1 MQEIQEQQKKEK
13 LKNTTVRFYL
23 VLVLLILLVVATY
36 TWFSI
41 SQTPSV
47 SEMGMSIGSSTGLE
61 LAFEPNATE
70 WGQYLD
76 FRDILQDMAPLK
88 PVTWSEKEQAFYAAQ
103 YGIDGRISGI
113 TQRLSDEANTNTT
126 SINNYYMK
134 NTCYA
139 RTGETVKVSLTP
151 AAVGADGTQ
160 GAGTYVIGTPVWDS
174 KNVKHNNGGSGA
186 ELALRVGILITKF
199 DMESQERTG
208 EQVFYIYEPNCDQHI
223 DGSTEVVD
231 TESIDGTDTL
241 VASERLIKQ
250 TTSSWN
256 ETYPIQKNVV
266 IRQLGEFLTD
276 TELFELT
283 PEEMAK
289 IDIYVWL
296 EGQDVDCTNAI
307 GNQAQIFVNMQ
318 FNADAGSG
326 SGIEKFE

>member
-1 MQEIQEQQKKEK
+1 MEKEKQQKEK
-13 LKNTTVRFYL
+13 LKNTTLRFYL

-61 LAFEPNATE
+61 LAFEPNAE
-70 WGQYLD
+70 KWGQYLD
-76 FRDILQDMAPLK
+76 FREILKDMAPLK
-88 PVTWSEKEQAFYAAQ
+88 PVTWSEKEQCFYAAQ
-103 YGIDGRISGI
+103 YGIDGRITGI

-126 SINNYYMK
+126 SNNNYYMK

-139 RTGETVKVSLTP
+139 RTEEPVKVSLTP
-151 AAVGADGTQ
+151 AMVGADGTQ
-160 GAGTYVIGTPVWDS
+160 GSGTYVIGTPVWDAQ
-174 KNVKHNNGGSGA
+174 NVKHDNGGSGA
-186 ELALRVGILITKF
+186 ELAVRVGILITKF
-199 DMESQERTG
+199 DMETQERTG
-208 EQVFYIYEPNCDQHI
+208 EQSFYIYEPNCDKHI
-223 DGSTEVVD
+223 DGSTETVD
-231 TESIDGTDTL
+231 TSSIDGTETL
-241 VASERLIKQ
+241 VPSERLIKQ
-250 TTSSWN
+250 TVSSWN

-266 IRQLGEFLTD
+266 IRQLGEFLTG

-283 PEEMAK
+283 PAEMAK

-296 EGQDVDCTNAI
+296 EGQDADCTNAI
-307 GNQAQIFVNMQ
+307 GNQAQIFANIQ